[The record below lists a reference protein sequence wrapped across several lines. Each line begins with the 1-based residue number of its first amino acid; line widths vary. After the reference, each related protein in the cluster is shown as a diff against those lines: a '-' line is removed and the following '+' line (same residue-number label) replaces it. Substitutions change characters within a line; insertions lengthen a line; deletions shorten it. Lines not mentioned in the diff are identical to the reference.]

1 MPHCI
6 QVWTGWSYI
15 CIIPKPGSAD
25 YHPLWESET
34 LTGTP
39 SRIRVRDEE
48 KMEWSQCRL
57 NYRKS
62 ARSQD
67 DVTKGTTSEG
77 VRQECMRQ
85 PGTGGLT
92 EEHTVDVEVC
102 HMLHVHTSTERLRCL
117 WRVCGVTCRRE
128 MTALS
133 NGTHQLSVSTCRYC
147 VGNSEQTE
155 HGGRDE
161 RCLGWAVWLWGE
173 GAWMTVKGAVQRP
186 G

>member
-1 MPHCI
+1 MPRCI

-15 CIIPKPGSAD
+15 CIIPKLESSD
-25 YHPLWESET
+25 DHPLWESET
-34 LTGTP
+34 LMGTP
-39 SRIRVRDEE
+39 SKIRVRDEE
-48 KMEWSQCRL
+48 KMEWSQSRL

-62 ARSQD
+62 AGSHD
-67 DVTKGTTSEG
+67 DVTKGITSEG

-85 PGTGGLT
+85 PGTGGLA

-117 WRVCGVTCRRE
+117 GRACGVTCRRE
-128 MTALS
+128 MTALRD
-133 NGTHQLSVSTCRYC
+133 GTHQLSVSTCRYC
-147 VGNSEQTE
+147 VGDWEQTE

-161 RCLGWAVWLWGE
+161 HCLSWAVRLWGE